1 MDIASIKQKLTPYI
15 EKATDAGKKALVFTE
30 KQVQTTPIFL
40 KTETEYHEHITGN
53 KRAITI
59 AYDENH
65 EIAHTIRMMMPIW
78 ATMAWADTASLKY
91 MGQTNSP

>member
-1 MDIASIKQKLTPYI
+1 MDIATIKEKLTPYI

-40 KTETEYHEHITGN
+40 KTETEYHDHVHAN
-53 KRAITI
+53 KRSIVI

-78 ATMAWADTASLKY
+78 ATLAWTDTASLKY
-91 MGQTNSP
+91 M